1 MQNPLVTG
9 PLIRGQSLFTGEAIP
24 PRPNRIR
31 FRPMSYFEGIAIVD
45 GVVVYRTPPLID
57 RNVAYAWAADAAERR
72 GYLTADIKTAARR

>member
-1 MQNPLVTG
+1 
-9 PLIRGQSLFTGEAIP
+9 
-24 PRPNRIR
+24 
-31 FRPMSYFEGIAIVD
+31 MSYFEGIAIVD